1 MGLQAFSSSGLSLVL
16 ARVLREVRRLGRLDG
31 ACSSPSLSLDISSRM
46 KSLFPP
52 AEPAFSLSVL
62 MGVEVMKPALPSPL
76 AVVGW
81 SLTGLAVVVAAGAR
95 GLCSDDTTALKTL
108 DVCEAEDDLSLDGRL
123 RKMEGEKP
131 AASAGEAEEEEEE
144 RHFSLAR
151 GERKPVLNVVE
162 WSRAVAAVAAVLLAA
177 ETELE
182 EWLELPLDALILFL
196 PCFRIHGV
204 VLLAVAAVAATQPST
219 DSTEMSLLE
228 MSFIAAILSCTGVP
242 AVLDSS
248 LW

>member
-1 MGLQAFSSSGLSLVL
+1 M
-16 ARVLREVRRLGRLDG
+16 
-31 ACSSPSLSLDISSRM
+31 
-46 KSLFPP
+46 
-52 AEPAFSLSVL
+52 
-62 MGVEVMKPALPSPL
+62 
-76 AVVGW
+76 
-81 SLTGLAVVVAAGAR
+81 VVAAGAR

-144 RHFSLAR
+144 WHFSLAR

-182 EWLELPLDALILFL
+182 EWLELPL
-196 PCFRIHGV
+196 
-204 VLLAVAAVAATQPST
+204 
-219 DSTEMSLLE
+219 
-228 MSFIAAILSCTGVP
+228 
-242 AVLDSS
+242 
-248 LW
+248 